1 MFGGFHLSWMGIF
14 YGKSSTWAKEAV
26 VFFVQKRPYTWACIG
41 NNKLNSSKLIKDILL
56 VIHFIWRFFPC
67 YTCHARILE
76 NTFLSTKK
84 KKKKKKMRK
93 NVLKSFCLVAC
104 VIILLI
110 LYISCFG
117 CISIFVALWLCGFV
131 ALWLCVFVSLYVR
144 MFVAEANKVEGTT
157 SRCVRTNEILA
168 SNR

>member
-1 MFGGFHLSWMGIF
+1 MFGGFHLSWMGTF
-14 YGKSSTWAKEAV
+14 YCKSSTWAKEAV
-26 VFFVQKRPYTWACIG
+26 VFLFRNGLTWWWACIG

-84 KKKKKKMRK
+84 KKKMRK

-104 VIILLI
+104 VFGLFWKNSSYII
-110 LYISCFG
+110 YQWFW
-117 CISIFVALWLCGFV
+117 VNQYLCGFV
-131 ALWLCVFVSLYVR
+131 ALWLCVFVCSDVCCR
-144 MFVAEANKVEGTT
+144 GQ
-157 SRCVRTNEILA
+157 
-168 SNR
+168 

>member
-1 MFGGFHLSWMGIF
+1 MNGH
-14 YGKSSTWAKEAV
+14 
-26 VFFVQKRPYTWACIG
+26 
-41 NNKLNSSKLIKDILL
+41 ILL
-56 VIHFIWRFFPC
+56 QKFDLSKGSCRFFCSETALLGPVLETINWTRQNWSKTFFLIIHFIWRFFPC

-84 KKKKKKMRK
+84 KKKKMRK

-104 VIILLI
+104 VFELFWKNSSYIIYQWFW
-110 LYISCFG
+110 LYQY
-117 CISIFVALWLCGFV
+117 LCGFV

-157 SRCVRTNEILA
+157 SWCVRTNEILA